1 MATTLKLQLH
11 GRLRGILLALLL
23 AVCLSPASA
32 QESVTG
38 TLDGDS
44 VYATVNGVTFHFFV
58 HGSDSLTVD
67 NAYGYTDTLD
77 IPGYVNVGETLY
89 KVTKVPNGIYGN
101 SFGKKKFKV
110 LILPETL
117 YDYGEQS
124 FCHCFNLEKVVSKRA
139 YPVSTW
145 YALFNSD
152 SDFLWRERSSLYI
165 YHNAVLN
172 VPFGSKPYYSNFA
185 PWRFFTTIE
194 EGLEPNVGYNAP
206 VLSADSTSYTP
217 DTNVFT
223 QAVRVTLTN
232 PNTAGDIY
240 YYIISG
246 NGFSRTSD
254 VLKYEGPVELT
265 EPSGIVAYVTDG
277 TTRSQTLTAQFNILT
292 NSLFVQGEK
301 VTQDNMYDILCDKGS
316 VAIDPKSG
324 ALVLTNANIN
334 PGGKTN
340 EGIKAYGDNLTI
352 MINGNSTITG
362 GNYGIDFNY
371 GDGRMASQNGPT
383 LTIEGQNNGT
393 DTLTVNGLQSEA
405 IFAYLS
411 NLTIRNCV
419 VIANGATKSGT
430 GVYFKAGGG
439 KIDGTLTIDN
449 ATLHASGGRNA
460 IDGVFNLNLSDN
472 VSILSPKGA
481 RFVSFMDHKECFS
494 NIVDA
499 TGAAALTAI
508 IGIASPKPT
517 EISPVVTDSNNA
529 VDVVDTNNITESTD
543 LNNQV
548 VNNVYFNINTT
559 GSEQTGYYDSTDN
572 SLVLVQTTNNT
583 DMATIASSENPISV
597 AADNGYTGLILMVPE
612 GQGIITVET
621 QTYGTTAVAVQVG
634 TDAPQT
640 ITSGSQEETNV
651 SYTVAQDSY
660 VYLYTTNNS
669 SAAVGTRAMAAPTN
683 GAKIFSVKVKQVL
696 PTGIDSVEGVNG
708 VGKNAPMYNTAG
720 QRVGRDYKGIIIQ
733 NGRKIIRR

>member
-1 MATTLKLQLH
+1 MTTTLKQQHH

-23 AVCLSPASA
+23 AVCLSSASA
-32 QESVTG
+32 QENVTG
-38 TLDGDS
+38 TLSGDS
-44 VYATVNGVTFHFFV
+44 VYATVNGVTFCFYV

-77 IPGYVNVGETLY
+77 IPGYVNVGETTY
-89 KVTKVPNGIYGN
+89 KVTSVPSGKYGHH
-101 SFGKKKFKV
+101 FGNKNFKV
-110 LILPETL
+110 LILPETMT
-117 YDYGEQS
+117 DYGEQP
-124 FCHCFNLEKVVSKRA
+124 FCHCFNLEKVISKRIYA
-139 YPVSTW
+139 VNTW
-145 YALFNSD
+145 YTLFNSD
-152 SDFLWRERSSLYI
+152 SDYLWRERSSLSI
-165 YHNAVLN
+165 CKRATLN
-172 VPFGSKPYYSNFA
+172 VPFGSKPHYSVCA
-185 PWRFFTTIE
+185 PWRYFKTIE

-217 DTNVFT
+217 DANVFT

-277 TTRSQTLTAQFNILT
+277 TTRSQTLTAQFNIQT

-301 VTQDNMYDILCDKGS
+301 VTQDNMYDILYDKGS

-334 PGGKTN
+334 PGGKAN

-352 MINGNSTITG
+352 RLNGNSTITG
-362 GNYGIDFNY
+362 GNIGIDFNH
-371 GDGRMASQNGPT
+371 MASYNGPT

-430 GVYFKAGGG
+430 GVYFKAGGR

-481 RFVSFMDHKECFS
+481 RFVSSMDYKECFS

-529 VDVVDTNNITESTD
+529 VEVVDTSNITESTD

-548 VNNVYFNINTT
+548 VNNIYFNINTT

-708 VGKNAPMYNTAG
+708 VGKNAPMYNIAG

>member
-1 MATTLKLQLH
+1 MTTTLKQQHH

-23 AVCLSPASA
+23 AVCLSSASA
-32 QESVTG
+32 QENVTG
-38 TLDGDS
+38 TLSGDS
-44 VYATVNGVTFHFFV
+44 VYATVNGVTFCFYV

-77 IPGYVNVGETLY
+77 IPGYVNVGETTY
-89 KVTKVPNGIYGN
+89 KVTSVPSGKYGHH
-101 SFGKKKFKV
+101 FGNKNFKV
-110 LILPETL
+110 LILPETMT
-117 YDYGEQS
+117 DYGEQP
-124 FCHCFNLEKVVSKRA
+124 FCHCFNLEKVISKRIYA
-139 YPVSTW
+139 VNTW
-145 YALFNSD
+145 YTLFNSD
-152 SDFLWRERSSLYI
+152 SDYLWRERSSLSI
-165 YHNAVLN
+165 CKRATLN
-172 VPFGSKPYYSNFA
+172 VPFGSKSHYSVCA
-185 PWRFFTTIE
+185 PWRYFKTIE

-217 DTNVFT
+217 DANVFT

-277 TTRSQTLTAQFNILT
+277 TTRSQTLTAQFNIQT

-301 VTQDNMYDILCDKGS
+301 VTQDNMYDILYDKGS

-334 PGGKTN
+334 PGGKAN

-352 MINGNSTITG
+352 RLNGNSTITG
-362 GNYGIDFNY
+362 GNIGIDFNH
-371 GDGRMASQNGPT
+371 MASYNGPT

-481 RFVSFMDHKECFS
+481 RFVSFMDYKECFS

-529 VDVVDTNNITESTD
+529 VEVVDTSNITESTD

-548 VNNVYFNINTT
+548 VNNIYFNINTT

-683 GAKIFSVKVKQVL
+683 GAKIFSVKVKQMS
-696 PTGIDSVEGVNG
+696 PTGINSVEGVNG
-708 VGKNAPMYNTAG
+708 VDKNAPMYNIAG

>member
-1 MATTLKLQLH
+1 MTTTLKQQHH

-23 AVCLSPASA
+23 AVCLSSASA
-32 QESVTG
+32 QENVTG
-38 TLDGDS
+38 TLSGDS
-44 VYATVNGVTFHFFV
+44 VYATVNGVTFCFYV

-77 IPGYVNVGETLY
+77 IPGYVNVGETTY
-89 KVTKVPNGIYGN
+89 KVTSVPSGKYGHH
-101 SFGKKKFKV
+101 FGNKNFKV
-110 LILPETL
+110 LILPETMT
-117 YDYGEQS
+117 DYGEQP
-124 FCHCFNLEKVVSKRA
+124 FCHCFNLEKVISKRIYA
-139 YPVSTW
+139 VNTW
-145 YALFNSD
+145 YTLFNSD
-152 SDFLWRERSSLYI
+152 SDYLWRERSSLSI
-165 YHNAVLN
+165 CKRATLN
-172 VPFGSKPYYSNFA
+172 VPFGSKPHYSVCA
-185 PWRFFTTIE
+185 PWRYFKTIE

-217 DTNVFT
+217 DANVFT

-277 TTRSQTLTAQFNILT
+277 TTRSQTLTAQFNIQT

-301 VTQDNMYDILCDKGS
+301 VTQDNMYDILYDKGS

-334 PGGKTN
+334 PGGKAN

-352 MINGNSTITG
+352 RLNGNSTITG
-362 GNYGIDFNY
+362 GNIGIDFNH
-371 GDGRMASQNGPT
+371 MASYNGPT

-481 RFVSFMDHKECFS
+481 RFVSFMDYKECFS

-529 VDVVDTNNITESTD
+529 VEVVDTSNITESTD

-548 VNNVYFNINTT
+548 VNNIYFNINTT

-621 QTYGTTAVAVQVG
+621 QTYGTTAVTVQVG

-683 GAKIFSVKVKQVL
+683 GAKIFSVKVKQMS
-696 PTGIDSVEGVNG
+696 PTGINSVEGVNG
-708 VGKNAPMYNTAG
+708 VDKNAPMYNIAG

>member
-1 MATTLKLQLH
+1 M
-11 GRLRGILLALLL
+11 
-23 AVCLSPASA
+23 
-32 QESVTG
+32 
-38 TLDGDS
+38 
-44 VYATVNGVTFHFFV
+44 
-58 HGSDSLTVD
+58 
-67 NAYGYTDTLD
+67 
-77 IPGYVNVGETLY
+77 
-89 KVTKVPNGIYGN
+89 
-101 SFGKKKFKV
+101 
-110 LILPETL
+110 
-117 YDYGEQS
+117 
-124 FCHCFNLEKVVSKRA
+124 
-139 YPVSTW
+139 
-145 YALFNSD
+145 
-152 SDFLWRERSSLYI
+152 
-165 YHNAVLN
+165 
-172 VPFGSKPYYSNFA
+172 
-185 PWRFFTTIE
+185 
-194 EGLEPNVGYNAP
+194 
-206 VLSADSTSYTP
+206 
-217 DTNVFT
+217 FT

-277 TTRSQTLTAQFNILT
+277 TTRSQTLTAQFNIQT

-334 PGGKTN
+334 PGGKAN

-352 MINGNSTITG
+352 MLNGNSTITG
-362 GNYGIDFNY
+362 GNIGIDFNY
-371 GDGRMASQNGPT
+371 GNGYMASYNGPT

-405 IFAYLS
+405 ILAYLS

-430 GVYFKAGGG
+430 GVYFKAGEG

-449 ATLHASGGRNA
+449 ATLHASGGFHA
-460 IDGVFNLNLSDN
+460 VCGVWNLNLSDN
-472 VSILSPKGA
+472 VSILSPMGA
-481 RFVSFMDHKECFS
+481 RFVSAMNEKEYVS
-494 NIVDA
+494 GIVDA
-499 TGAAALTAI
+499 TGAAAQTAT

-517 EISPVVTDSNNA
+517 EISPVVTDSNTA
-529 VDVVDTNNITESTD
+529 VDVIDTNNITESTD

-683 GAKIFSVKVKQVL
+683 GAKIFSVKVKQMSS
-696 PTGIDSVEGVNG
+696 TGIDSVEGVNG
-708 VGKNAPMYNTAG
+708 VDKNAPMYNIAG

>member
-38 TLDGDS
+38 TLAGDS

-58 HGSDSLTVD
+58 HGHDSLTVD

-77 IPGYVNVGETLY
+77 IPGYVNVGETTY
-89 KVTKVPNGIYGN
+89 KVTSVPSGIYGRH
-101 SFGKKKFKV
+101 FGKKNFKV
-110 LILPETL
+110 LILPETMT
-117 YDYGEQS
+117 DYGEQP
-124 FCHCFNLEKVVSKRA
+124 FCHCFKLEKVISKRIYA
-139 YPVSTW
+139 VNTW
-145 YALFNSD
+145 YTLFNSH
-152 SDFLWRERSSLYI
+152 SDYLWRENGSLWI
-165 YHNAVLN
+165 CKSATLN
-172 VPFGSKPYYSNFA
+172 VPFGSKPHYSVCA
-185 PWRFFTTIE
+185 PWRYFKTIE
-194 EGLEPNVGYNAP
+194 EGLEPNVGYDAP
-206 VLSADSTSYTP
+206 VLSVDSTNFTP
-217 DTNVFT
+217 STGVFT
-223 QAVRVTLTN
+223 KAVRVTLSN
-232 PNTAGDIY
+232 LNTAGDIY
-240 YYIISG
+240 YYIINEG
-246 NGFSRTSD
+246 GTWRKSD

-265 EPSGIVAYVTDG
+265 EKSGIVAYVTDG
-277 TTRSQTLTAQFNILT
+277 TTRSQTLTAQFNIQT
-292 NSLFVQGEK
+292 SSLFVQGEK
-301 VTQDNMYDILCDKGS
+301 VTQDNMYDILYDKGS

-334 PGGKTN
+334 PGGKAE

-352 MINGNSTITG
+352 MLNGNSTITG
-362 GNYGIDFNY
+362 GIMGIDFNY
-371 GDGRMASQNGPT
+371 GDGYMGSENGPM

-405 IFAYLS
+405 IWVYLA

-419 VIANGATKSGT
+419 VIANGAPKGGI
-430 GVYFKAGGG
+430 GVNFKAGEG

-449 ATLHASGGRNA
+449 ATLHASGGWNA

-481 RFVSFMDHKECFS
+481 RFVSVMDYKDCFS

-499 TGAAALTAI
+499 TGASALSAT
-508 IGIASPKPT
+508 IGIGSPKPA
-517 EISPVVTDSNNA
+517 EITPVVTDNNTV
-529 VDVVDTNNITESTD
+529 VDVVSIDNITESTD
-543 LNNQV
+543 LCNQV
-548 VNNVYFNINTT
+548 VNNVYFNLNTT
-559 GSEQTGYYDSTDN
+559 GTEQTGYYDSTDN

-583 DMATIASSENPISV
+583 DMATIASSEDPISV
-597 AADNGYTGLILMVPE
+597 AADNGYTGLIFMVPE
-612 GQGIITVET
+612 GQGVITVET

-634 TDAPQT
+634 TDVPQNV
-640 ITSGSQEETNV
+640 TSVSQEETSF
-651 SYTVAQDSY
+651 SYSVAQDSY

-669 SAAVGTRAMAAPTN
+669 SAAVGARTMAAPTN

>member
-1 MATTLKLQLH
+1 MTTTLKQQHH

-23 AVCLSPASA
+23 AVCLSSASA
-32 QESVTG
+32 QENVTG
-38 TLDGDS
+38 TLSGDS
-44 VYATVNGVTFHFFV
+44 VYATVNGVTFCFYV

-77 IPGYVNVGETLY
+77 IPGYVNVGETTY
-89 KVTKVPNGIYGN
+89 KVTSVPSGKYGHH
-101 SFGKKKFKV
+101 FGNKNFKV
-110 LILPETL
+110 LILPETMT
-117 YDYGEQS
+117 DYGEQP
-124 FCHCFNLEKVVSKRA
+124 FCHCFNLEKVISKRIYA
-139 YPVSTW
+139 VNTW
-145 YALFNSD
+145 YTLFNSD
-152 SDFLWRERSSLYI
+152 SDYLWRERSSLSI
-165 YHNAVLN
+165 CKRATLN
-172 VPFGSKPYYSNFA
+172 VPFGSKPHYSVCA
-185 PWRFFTTIE
+185 PWRYFKTIE

-217 DTNVFT
+217 DANVFT

-277 TTRSQTLTAQFNILT
+277 TTRSQTLTAQFNIQT

-301 VTQDNMYDILCDKGS
+301 VTQDNMYDILYDKGS

-334 PGGKTN
+334 PGGKAN

-352 MINGNSTITG
+352 RLNGNSTITG
-362 GNYGIDFNY
+362 GNIGIDFNH
-371 GDGRMASQNGPT
+371 MASYNGPT

-481 RFVSFMDHKECFS
+481 RFVSFMDYKECFS

-517 EISPVVTDSNNA
+517 EILPVVTDSNNA
-529 VDVVDTNNITESTD
+529 VEVVDTSNITESTD

-548 VNNVYFNINTT
+548 VNNIYFNINTT

-683 GAKIFSVKVKQVL
+683 GAKIFSVKVKQMS
-696 PTGIDSVEGVNG
+696 PTGINSVEGVNG
-708 VGKNAPMYNTAG
+708 VDKNAPMYNIAG

>member
-1 MATTLKLQLH
+1 MTTTLKQQHH

-23 AVCLSPASA
+23 AVCLSSASA
-32 QESVTG
+32 QENVTG
-38 TLDGDS
+38 TLSGDS
-44 VYATVNGVTFHFFV
+44 VYATVNGVTFCFYV

-77 IPGYVNVGETLY
+77 IPGYVNVGETTY
-89 KVTKVPNGIYGN
+89 KVTSVPSGKYGHH
-101 SFGKKKFKV
+101 FGNKNFKV
-110 LILPETL
+110 LILPETMT
-117 YDYGEQS
+117 DYGEQP
-124 FCHCFNLEKVVSKRA
+124 FCHCFNLEKVISKRIYA
-139 YPVSTW
+139 VNTW
-145 YALFNSD
+145 YTLFNSD
-152 SDFLWRERSSLYI
+152 SDYLWRERSSLSI
-165 YHNAVLN
+165 CKRATLN
-172 VPFGSKPYYSNFA
+172 VPFGSKPHYSVCA
-185 PWRFFTTIE
+185 PWRYFKTIE

-217 DTNVFT
+217 DANVFT

-277 TTRSQTLTAQFNILT
+277 TTRSQTLTAQFNIQT

-301 VTQDNMYDILCDKGS
+301 VTQDNMYDILYDKGS

-334 PGGKTN
+334 PGGKAN

-352 MINGNSTITG
+352 RLNGNSTITG
-362 GNYGIDFNY
+362 GNIGIDFNH
-371 GDGRMASQNGPT
+371 MASYNGPT

-481 RFVSFMDHKECFS
+481 RFVSFMDYKECFS

-529 VDVVDTNNITESTD
+529 VEVVDTSNITESTD

-548 VNNVYFNINTT
+548 VNNIYFNINTT

-683 GAKIFSVKVKQVL
+683 GAKIFSVKVKQMS
-696 PTGIDSVEGVNG
+696 PTGINPVEGVNG
-708 VGKNAPMYNTAG
+708 VDKNAPMYNIAG

>member
-1 MATTLKLQLH
+1 MTTTLKQQHH

-23 AVCLSPASA
+23 AVCLSSASA
-32 QESVTG
+32 QENVTG
-38 TLDGDS
+38 TLSGDS
-44 VYATVNGVTFHFFV
+44 VYATVNGVTFCFYV

-77 IPGYVNVGETLY
+77 IPGYVNVGETTY
-89 KVTKVPNGIYGN
+89 KVTSVPSGKYGHH
-101 SFGKKKFKV
+101 FGNKNFKV
-110 LILPETL
+110 LILPETMT
-117 YDYGEQS
+117 DYGEQP
-124 FCHCFNLEKVVSKRA
+124 FCHCFNLEKVISKRIYA
-139 YPVSTW
+139 VNTW
-145 YALFNSD
+145 YTLFNSD
-152 SDFLWRERSSLYI
+152 SDYLWRERSSLSI
-165 YHNAVLN
+165 CKRATLN
-172 VPFGSKPYYSNFA
+172 VPFGSKPHYSVCA
-185 PWRFFTTIE
+185 PWRYFKTIE

-217 DTNVFT
+217 DANVFT

-277 TTRSQTLTAQFNILT
+277 TTRSQTLTAQFNIQT

-301 VTQDNMYDILCDKGS
+301 VTQDNMYDILYDKGS

-334 PGGKTN
+334 PGGKAN

-352 MINGNSTITG
+352 RLNGNSTITG
-362 GNYGIDFNY
+362 GNIGIDFNH
-371 GDGRMASQNGPT
+371 MASYNGPT

-481 RFVSFMDHKECFS
+481 RFVSFMDYKECFS

-529 VDVVDTNNITESTD
+529 VEVVDTSNITESTD

-548 VNNVYFNINTT
+548 VNNIYFNINTT

-683 GAKIFSVKVKQVL
+683 GAKIFSVKVKQMS
-696 PTGIDSVEGVNG
+696 PTGINSVEGVNG
-708 VGKNAPMYNTAG
+708 VDKNAPMYNIAG

>member
-1 MATTLKLQLH
+1 MTTTLKQQHH

-23 AVCLSPASA
+23 AVCLSSASA
-32 QESVTG
+32 QENVTG
-38 TLDGDS
+38 TLSGDS
-44 VYATVNGVTFHFFV
+44 VYATVNGVTFCFYV

-77 IPGYVNVGETLY
+77 IPGYVNVGETTY
-89 KVTKVPNGIYGN
+89 KVTSVPSGKYGHH
-101 SFGKKKFKV
+101 FGNKNFKV
-110 LILPETL
+110 LILPETMT
-117 YDYGEQS
+117 DYGEQP
-124 FCHCFNLEKVVSKRA
+124 FCHCFNLEKVISKRIYA
-139 YPVSTW
+139 VNTW
-145 YALFNSD
+145 YTLFNSD
-152 SDFLWRERSSLYI
+152 SDYLWRERSSLSI
-165 YHNAVLN
+165 CKRATLN
-172 VPFGSKPYYSNFA
+172 VPFGSKPHYSVCA
-185 PWRFFTTIE
+185 PWRYFKTIE

-217 DTNVFT
+217 DANVFT

-277 TTRSQTLTAQFNILT
+277 TTRSQTLTAQFNIQT

-301 VTQDNMYDILCDKGS
+301 VTQDNMYDILYDKGS

-334 PGGKTN
+334 PGGKAN

-352 MINGNSTITG
+352 RLNGNSTITG
-362 GNYGIDFNY
+362 GNIGIDFNH
-371 GDGRMASQNGPT
+371 MASYNGPT

-460 IDGVFNLNLSDN
+460 IDSVFNLNLSDN

-481 RFVSFMDHKECFS
+481 RFVSFMDYKECFS

-529 VDVVDTNNITESTD
+529 VEVVDTSNITESTD

-548 VNNVYFNINTT
+548 VNNIYFNINTT

-683 GAKIFSVKVKQVL
+683 GAKIFSVKVKQMS
-696 PTGIDSVEGVNG
+696 PTGINSVEGVNG
-708 VGKNAPMYNTAG
+708 VDKNAPMYNIAG

>member
-1 MATTLKLQLH
+1 MTTTLKQQHH

-23 AVCLSPASA
+23 AVCLSSASA
-32 QESVTG
+32 QENVTG
-38 TLDGDS
+38 TLSGDS
-44 VYATVNGVTFHFFV
+44 VYATVNGVTFCFYV

-77 IPGYVNVGETLY
+77 IPGYVNVGETTY
-89 KVTKVPNGIYGN
+89 KVTSVPSGKYGHH
-101 SFGKKKFKV
+101 FGNKNFKV
-110 LILPETL
+110 LILPETMT
-117 YDYGEQS
+117 DYGEQP
-124 FCHCFNLEKVVSKRA
+124 FCHCFNLEKVISKRIYA
-139 YPVSTW
+139 VNTW
-145 YALFNSD
+145 YTLFNSD
-152 SDFLWRERSSLYI
+152 SDYLWRERSSLSI
-165 YHNAVLN
+165 CKRATLN
-172 VPFGSKPYYSNFA
+172 VPFGSKPHYSVCA
-185 PWRFFTTIE
+185 PWRYFKTIE

-217 DTNVFT
+217 DANVFT

-277 TTRSQTLTAQFNILT
+277 TTRSQTLTAQFNIQT

-301 VTQDNMYDILCDKGS
+301 VTQDNMYDILYDKGS

-334 PGGKTN
+334 PGGKAN

-352 MINGNSTITG
+352 RLNGNSTITG
-362 GNYGIDFNY
+362 GNIGIDFNH
-371 GDGRMASQNGPT
+371 MASYNGPT

-481 RFVSFMDHKECFS
+481 RFVSFMDYKECFS

-529 VDVVDTNNITESTD
+529 VEVVDTSNITESTD

-548 VNNVYFNINTT
+548 VNNIYFNINTT

-683 GAKIFSVKVKQVL
+683 GAKIFSVKVKQMS
-696 PTGIDSVEGVNG
+696 PTGINSVEGVNG
-708 VGKNAPMYNTAG
+708 VGKNAPMYNIAG

>member
-1 MATTLKLQLH
+1 
-11 GRLRGILLALLL
+11 
-23 AVCLSPASA
+23 
-32 QESVTG
+32 
-38 TLDGDS
+38 
-44 VYATVNGVTFHFFV
+44 
-58 HGSDSLTVD
+58 
-67 NAYGYTDTLD
+67 
-77 IPGYVNVGETLY
+77 
-89 KVTKVPNGIYGN
+89 
-101 SFGKKKFKV
+101 
-110 LILPETL
+110 
-117 YDYGEQS
+117 
-124 FCHCFNLEKVVSKRA
+124 
-139 YPVSTW
+139 
-145 YALFNSD
+145 
-152 SDFLWRERSSLYI
+152 
-165 YHNAVLN
+165 
-172 VPFGSKPYYSNFA
+172 
-185 PWRFFTTIE
+185 
-194 EGLEPNVGYNAP
+194 
-206 VLSADSTSYTP
+206 
-217 DTNVFT
+217 
-223 QAVRVTLTN
+223 
-232 PNTAGDIY
+232 
-240 YYIISG
+240 
-246 NGFSRTSD
+246 
-254 VLKYEGPVELT
+254 
-265 EPSGIVAYVTDG
+265 
-277 TTRSQTLTAQFNILT
+277 
-292 NSLFVQGEK
+292 
-301 VTQDNMYDILCDKGS
+301 
-316 VAIDPKSG
+316 
-324 ALVLTNANIN
+324 
-334 PGGKTN
+334 
-340 EGIKAYGDNLTI
+340 
-352 MINGNSTITG
+352 
-362 GNYGIDFNY
+362 
-371 GDGRMASQNGPT
+371 MASYNGPT

-481 RFVSFMDHKECFS
+481 RFVSFMDYKECFS

-529 VDVVDTNNITESTD
+529 VEVVDTSNITESTD

-548 VNNVYFNINTT
+548 VNNIYFNINTT

-683 GAKIFSVKVKQVL
+683 GAKIFSVKVKQMS
-696 PTGIDSVEGVNG
+696 PTGINSVEGVNG
-708 VGKNAPMYNTAG
+708 VDKNAPMYNIAG

>member
-1 MATTLKLQLH
+1 MTTTLKQQHH

-23 AVCLSPASA
+23 AVCLSSASA
-32 QESVTG
+32 QENVTG
-38 TLDGDS
+38 TLSGDS
-44 VYATVNGVTFHFFV
+44 VYATVNGVTFCFYV

-77 IPGYVNVGETLY
+77 IPGYVNVGETTY
-89 KVTKVPNGIYGN
+89 KVTSVPSGKYGHH
-101 SFGKKKFKV
+101 FGNKNFKV
-110 LILPETL
+110 LILPETMT
-117 YDYGEQS
+117 DYGEQP
-124 FCHCFNLEKVVSKRA
+124 FCHCFNLEKVISKRIYA
-139 YPVSTW
+139 VNTW
-145 YALFNSD
+145 YTLFNSD
-152 SDFLWRERSSLYI
+152 SDYLWRERSSLSI
-165 YHNAVLN
+165 CKRATLN
-172 VPFGSKPYYSNFA
+172 VPFGSKPHYSVCA
-185 PWRFFTTIE
+185 PWRYFKTIE

-217 DTNVFT
+217 DANVFT

-277 TTRSQTLTAQFNILT
+277 TTRSQTLTAQFNIQT

-301 VTQDNMYDILCDKGS
+301 VTQDNMYDILYDKGS

-334 PGGKTN
+334 PGGKAN

-352 MINGNSTITG
+352 RLNGNSTITG
-362 GNYGIDFNY
+362 GNIGIDFNH
-371 GDGRMASQNGPT
+371 MASYNGPT

-481 RFVSFMDHKECFS
+481 RFVSFMDYKECFS

-529 VDVVDTNNITESTD
+529 VEVVDTSNITESTD

-548 VNNVYFNINTT
+548 VNNIYFNINTT

-708 VGKNAPMYNTAG
+708 VGKNAPMYNIAG

>member
-32 QESVTG
+32 QESVMG
-38 TLDGDS
+38 TLAGDS

-58 HGSDSLTVD
+58 HGHDSLTVD

-77 IPGYVNVGETLY
+77 IPGYVNVGETTY
-89 KVTKVPNGIYGN
+89 QVTSVYSGIYGRH
-101 SFGKKKFKV
+101 FGNKNFKV
-110 LILPETL
+110 LILPETMT
-117 YDYGEQS
+117 DYGEQP
-124 FCHCFNLEKVVSKRA
+124 FCHCFKLEKVISKRKYA
-139 YPVSTW
+139 VNTW
-145 YALFNSD
+145 YTLFNSH
-152 SDFLWRERSSLYI
+152 SDYLWRENGSLGI
-165 YHNAVLN
+165 CKSATLN
-172 VPFGSKPYYSNFA
+172 VPFGSKPDYSVCA
-185 PWRFFTTIE
+185 PWRFFKTIE
-194 EGLEPNVGYNAP
+194 EGLEPNVGYDAP

-217 DTNVFT
+217 DANVFT

-240 YYIISG
+240 YYTISE
-246 NGFSRTSD
+246 NGYSSTSD
-254 VLKYEGPVELT
+254 VLKYEGPLELT
-265 EPSGIVAYVTDG
+265 EKTGIVAYVTDG
-277 TTRSQTLTAQFNILT
+277 TTRSQTLTAQFNIQT
-292 NSLFVQGEK
+292 SSVFVEGVK
-301 VTQDNMYDILCDKGS
+301 VTQDNMYDVLSDKGS

-324 ALVLTNANIN
+324 ALVLTTANIN
-334 PGGKTN
+334 LDGKAR

-352 MINGNSTITG
+352 MLNGNSTITG
-362 GNYGIDFNY
+362 GTGIDFNY
-371 GDGRMASQNGPT
+371 GDGHMGSENGPT

-393 DTLTVNGLQSEA
+393 DTLTVNGLQGEA
-405 IFAYLS
+405 IWVYLA

-419 VIANGATKSGT
+419 VIANGAPKGGI
-430 GVYFKAGGG
+430 GVNFKAGEG

-449 ATLHASGGRNA
+449 ATLHASGGWNA

-481 RFVSFMDHKECFS
+481 RFVSVMDYKDCFS

-499 TGAAALTAI
+499 TGASALSAT
-508 IGIASPKPT
+508 IGIGSPKPA
-517 EISPVVTDSNNA
+517 EITPVVTDNNTV
-529 VDVVDTNNITESTD
+529 VDVVSIDNITESTD
-543 LNNQV
+543 LSNQV

-559 GSEQTGYYDSTDN
+559 DGSGQTGYYDANDN
-572 SLVLVQTTNNT
+572 SLVLTQTTNNA
-583 DMATIASSENPISV
+583 DMTAIASSEDPISV
-597 AADNGYTGLILMVPE
+597 AADNGYTGLIIMVPA
-612 GQGIITVET
+612 GQGDIIVET

-634 TDAPQT
+634 TDVPQT
-640 ITSGSQEETNV
+640 VTSVSQEETNV
-651 SYTVAQDSY
+651 SYSVAQDSY

-669 SAAVGTRAMAAPTN
+669 SAAVGTRAMATPTN

-708 VGKNAPMYNTAG
+708 VGKNAPMYNIAG

>member
-1 MATTLKLQLH
+1 MTTTLKQQHH

-23 AVCLSPASA
+23 AVCLSSASA
-32 QESVTG
+32 QENVTG
-38 TLDGDS
+38 TLSGDS
-44 VYATVNGVTFHFFV
+44 VYATVNGVTFCFYV

-77 IPGYVNVGETLY
+77 IPGYVNVGETTY
-89 KVTKVPNGIYGN
+89 KVTSVPSGKYGHH
-101 SFGKKKFKV
+101 FGNKNFKV
-110 LILPETL
+110 LILPETMT
-117 YDYGEQS
+117 DYGEQP
-124 FCHCFNLEKVVSKRA
+124 FCHCFNLEKVISKRIYA
-139 YPVSTW
+139 VNTW
-145 YALFNSD
+145 YTLFNSD
-152 SDFLWRERSSLYI
+152 SDYLWRERSSLSI
-165 YHNAVLN
+165 CKRATLN
-172 VPFGSKPYYSNFA
+172 VPFGSKPHYSVCA
-185 PWRFFTTIE
+185 PWRYFKTIE

-217 DTNVFT
+217 DANVFT

-277 TTRSQTLTAQFNILT
+277 TTRSQTLTAQFNIQT

-301 VTQDNMYDILCDKGS
+301 VTQDNMYDILYDKGS

-334 PGGKTN
+334 PGGKAN

-352 MINGNSTITG
+352 RLNGNSTITG
-362 GNYGIDFNY
+362 GNIGIDFNH
-371 GDGRMASQNGPT
+371 MASYNGPT

-481 RFVSFMDHKECFS
+481 RFVSFMDYKECFS

-529 VDVVDTNNITESTD
+529 VEVVDTSNITESTD

-548 VNNVYFNINTT
+548 VNNIYFNINTT

-583 DMATIASSENPISV
+583 DMATIASSESPISV

-683 GAKIFSVKVKQVL
+683 GAKIFSVKVKQMS
-696 PTGIDSVEGVNG
+696 PTGINSVEGVNG
-708 VGKNAPMYNTAG
+708 VDKNAPMYNIAG

>member
-11 GRLRGILLALLL
+11 GRLRGILLVLLL
-23 AVCLSPASA
+23 AVSLSPASA

-38 TLDGDS
+38 TLSGDS
-44 VYATVNGVTFHFFV
+44 IYATVNGVTFHFFV

-89 KVTKVPNGIYGN
+89 KVTKVPNGIYGYH
-101 SFGKKKFKV
+101 FGKKKFKV
-110 LILPETL
+110 LILPETMV
-117 YDYGEQS
+117 DYGEQS

-152 SDFLWRERSSLYI
+152 SDYLWRERSSLYI
-165 YHNAVLN
+165 YHHAILN
-172 VPFGSKPYYSNFA
+172 VPFGAKPYYSNFA

-194 EGLEPNVGYNAP
+194 EGLEPTVGYEP
-206 VLSADSTSYTP
+206 LVLSADSTSYAP
-217 DTNVFT
+217 DAGVFT
-223 QAVRVTLTN
+223 KAVRVTLAN

-240 YYIISG
+240 YYTISE
-246 NGFSRTSD
+246 NGFRRTSD
-254 VLKYEGPVELT
+254 VLKYEGPLELT
-265 EPSGIVAYVTDG
+265 EKSGIVAYVTDG
-277 TTRSQTLTAQFNILT
+277 TTRSQTLTAQFNIQT
-292 NSLFVQGEK
+292 SSLFVQGEK
-301 VTQDNMYDILCDKGS
+301 VTQDNMYDVLYDKGS

-334 PGGKTN
+334 PGGKAE

-352 MINGNSTITG
+352 MLNGNSTITG
-362 GNYGIDFNY
+362 GITGIDFNY
-371 GDGRMASQNGPT
+371 GDGCMGSENGPT

-393 DTLTVNGLQSEA
+393 DTLTVNGLQGVA
-405 IFAYLS
+405 IWAYLA

-419 VIANGATKSGT
+419 VIANGAPKG
-430 GVYFKAGGG
+430 GVGVNFKAGEG

-449 ATLHASGGRNA
+449 ATLHASGGWNA

-472 VSILSPKGA
+472 VSILSPKGG
-481 RFVSFMDHKECFS
+481 RFVSVIDYKDCFS

-499 TGAAALTAI
+499 TGASALSAT
-508 IGIASPKPT
+508 IGIGSPKPA
-517 EISPVVTDSNNA
+517 EITPVVTDNNTV
-529 VDVVDTNNITESTD
+529 VDVVSTDNITESTD
-543 LNNQV
+543 LSNQV

-559 GSEQTGYYDSTDN
+559 GTEQTGYYDNTDQ
-572 SLVLVQTTNNT
+572 SLVLTQTTNAA
-583 DMATIASSENPISV
+583 DMATIASSENPIAV
-597 AADNGYTGLILMVPE
+597 AADNGYTGLIMMVPA
-612 GQGIITVET
+612 GQGDIIVET

-634 TDAPQT
+634 NDAPQT
-640 ITSGSQEETNV
+640 VTSVSQEETNV
-651 SYTVAQDSY
+651 SYAVAQDSY

-669 SAAVGTRAMAAPTN
+669 SAAVGTRTMATPTN

-708 VGKNAPMYNTAG
+708 VGKNAPMYNIAG
-720 QRVGRDYKGIIIQ
+720 QRVGREYKGIIIQ

>member
-1 MATTLKLQLH
+1 MTTTLKQQHH

-23 AVCLSPASA
+23 AVCLSSASA
-32 QESVTG
+32 QENVTG
-38 TLDGDS
+38 TLSGDS
-44 VYATVNGVTFHFFV
+44 VYATVNGVTFCFYV

-77 IPGYVNVGETLY
+77 IPGYVNVGETTY
-89 KVTKVPNGIYGN
+89 KVTSVPSGKYGHH
-101 SFGKKKFKV
+101 FGNKNFKV
-110 LILPETL
+110 LILPETMT
-117 YDYGEQS
+117 DYGEQP
-124 FCHCFNLEKVVSKRA
+124 FCHCFNLEKVISKRIYA
-139 YPVSTW
+139 VNTW
-145 YALFNSD
+145 YTLFNSD
-152 SDFLWRERSSLYI
+152 SDYLWRERSSLSI
-165 YHNAVLN
+165 CKRATLN
-172 VPFGSKPYYSNFA
+172 VPFGSKPHYSVCA
-185 PWRFFTTIE
+185 PWRYFKTIE

-217 DTNVFT
+217 DANVFT

-277 TTRSQTLTAQFNILT
+277 TTRSQTLTAQFNIQT

-301 VTQDNMYDILCDKGS
+301 VTQDNMYDILYDKGS

-334 PGGKTN
+334 PGGKAN

-352 MINGNSTITG
+352 RLNGNSTITG
-362 GNYGIDFNY
+362 GNIGIDFNH
-371 GDGRMASQNGPT
+371 MASYNGPT

-481 RFVSFMDHKECFS
+481 RFVSFMDYKECFS

-529 VDVVDTNNITESTD
+529 VEVVDTSNITESTD

-548 VNNVYFNINTT
+548 VNNIYFNINTT

-683 GAKIFSVKVKQVL
+683 GAKIFSVKIKQMS
-696 PTGIDSVEGVNG
+696 PTGINSVEGVNG
-708 VGKNAPMYNTAG
+708 VDKNAPMYNIAG

>member
-1 MATTLKLQLH
+1 MTTTLKQQHH

-23 AVCLSPASA
+23 AVCLSSASA
-32 QESVTG
+32 QENVTG
-38 TLDGDS
+38 TLSGDS
-44 VYATVNGVTFHFFV
+44 VYATVNGVTFCFYA

-77 IPGYVNVGETLY
+77 IPGYVNVGETTY
-89 KVTKVPNGIYGN
+89 KVTSVPSGKYGHH
-101 SFGKKKFKV
+101 FGNKNFKV
-110 LILPETL
+110 LILPETMT
-117 YDYGEQS
+117 DYGEQP
-124 FCHCFNLEKVVSKRA
+124 FCHCFNLEKVISKRIYA
-139 YPVSTW
+139 VNTW
-145 YALFNSD
+145 YTLFNSD
-152 SDFLWRERSSLYI
+152 SDYLWRERSSLSI
-165 YHNAVLN
+165 CKRATLN
-172 VPFGSKPYYSNFA
+172 VPFGSKPHYSVCA
-185 PWRFFTTIE
+185 PWRYFKTIE

-217 DTNVFT
+217 DANVFT

-277 TTRSQTLTAQFNILT
+277 TTRSQTLTAQFNIQT

-301 VTQDNMYDILCDKGS
+301 VTQDNMYDILYDKGS

-334 PGGKTN
+334 PGGKAN

-352 MINGNSTITG
+352 RLNGNSTITG
-362 GNYGIDFNY
+362 GNIGIDFNH
-371 GDGRMASQNGPT
+371 MASYNGPT

-481 RFVSFMDHKECFS
+481 RFVSFMDYKECFS

-529 VDVVDTNNITESTD
+529 VEVVDTSNITESTD

-548 VNNVYFNINTT
+548 VNNIYFNINTT

-683 GAKIFSVKVKQVL
+683 GAKIFSVKVKQMS
-696 PTGIDSVEGVNG
+696 PTGINSVEGVNG
-708 VGKNAPMYNTAG
+708 VDKNAPMYNIAG